1 MCLLYQWSRY
11 INKCVCC
18 VSGAG
23 ILTSVF
29 AVSVEQV
36 VALFDYT
43 AQNDDELSFLKDS
56 VINVISKDEAS
67 WWKGELNG
75 QMGMFP
81 ANYITP
87 LSAAATDDP
96 ATSPATVSCKYLIP
110 L

>member
-1 MCLLYQWSRY
+1 M
-11 INKCVCC
+11 
-18 VSGAG
+18 
-23 ILTSVF
+23 T
-29 AVSVEQV
+29 VEQV

-87 LSAAATDDP
+87 LSAAETDDP
-96 ATSPATVSCKYLIP
+96 ATSPATVSCKYLISLIFYYIIKKITSTCVHHNTYLP
-110 L
+110 IYWSWQ